1 MYTHSPDPS
10 TQYAILRKICGS
22 RTSRPYQGISLPK
35 SKYPGNEVGFVQG
48 LWHQESMSESLL
60 PLSVSP
66 TGHNASN
73 NAKLVRE
80 TLKDYFFA
88 EGSVDWEWN
97 FC

>member
-1 MYTHSPDPS
+1 LFFT
-10 TQYAILRKICGS
+10 TICGKAFFP
-22 RTSRPYQGISLPK
+22 RHLYCP
-35 SKYPGNEVGFVQG
+35 VGLLDTEDRNGRFVQG
-48 LWHQESMSESLL
+48 LWRQESMSESLL

-88 EGSVDWEWN
+88 EGSVDWQWN
-97 FC
+97 FCECIIKPWCV

>member
-1 MYTHSPDPS
+1 M
-10 TQYAILRKICGS
+10 AILVLHNYLRKS
-22 RTSRPYQGISLPK
+22 IS
-35 SKYPGNEVGFVQG
+35 SKASYCPAGLVDTEDHNGGFVKG
-48 LWHQESMSESLL
+48 LWRQESKSESLL

-66 TGHNASN
+66 SGHNASN

-88 EGSVDWEWN
+88 EGAVDWQWN